1 MEFLSISKVQC
12 MIHDNASCYVEEE
25 EEEDMPTL
33 EQKEEE
39 DVEQVTRDPM
49 EYIDHMFMVCGFVR
63 LFEEDNYTKHNVSR
77 MYSSPTGLCVSI
89 KCGLSY
95 KCSFLYD
102 DKITYIYPATNELL
116 DYVSQGEDIIGLNES
131 YKLIEKS
138 KILPETFEIIVFKKD
153 TKPLSEHTIKAFED
167 TFLNH
172 KNISVSA
179 SGCTII
185 ITYAPVCADEND
197 KRKVSV
203 EDFIKLLSHS
213 W

>member
-25 EEEDMPTL
+25 EEKEDMPTL
-33 EQKEEE
+33 EQEQE
-39 DVEQVTRDPM
+39 VEKVTRDPM

-63 LFEEDNYTKHNVSR
+63 LFEEDNYTKNNVSR

-102 DKITYIYPATNELL
+102 DKINYIYPAANDLL
-116 DYVSQGEDIIGLNES
+116 DYVSQGHDIIGLNES

-138 KILPETFEIIVFKKD
+138 KMLPETFEIIVFKKD
-153 TKPLSEHTIKAFED
+153 TKPLSEHTIQSFEE

-172 KNISVSA
+172 NNISVSA

-203 EDFIKLLSHS
+203 EDFIKFLSPS